1 MTDIMTDPMAE
12 YYKANIVLTFEKP
25 DGKGDFKQVR
35 VTLNNVRKSLT
46 TNEIRQVGETF
57 RSLVKH
63 PLVDVEFVQST
74 RIN

>member
-12 YYKANIVLTFEKP
+12 YYKANIILTFEKS
-25 DGKGDFKQVR
+25 DGKGGHKQVR
-35 VTLNNVRKSLT
+35 VTLSKVRKSLT
-46 TNEIRQVGETF
+46 TQEVREVGETF